1 MRHLL
6 KNTLQSKWQ
15 VKMSSIR
22 QDLNPHNLA
31 QESCAL
37 PLRYNNRNY
46 KLVNLL
52 CSTGLQLACT
62 RWVRSKFSSH
72 CPLSST
78 QRSWST
84 WTTSF
89 IFSSEK
95 ISGILIIEP
104 GQLDPEARMLTI
116 VRCCPHSP
124 SPLPTKLV
132 NLSKGF
138 VSTRKR
144 SRTSRRKKK
153 SDVIGREIFFD
164 G

>member
-78 QRSWST
+78 QRSWSS
-84 WTTSF
+84 WATSF
-89 IFSSEK
+89 IFSTEK
-95 ISGILIIEP
+95 NSGILKIEP
-104 GQLDPEARMLTI
+104 RQLDPEASMLTI

-124 SPLPTKLV
+124 Q
-132 NLSKGF
+132 LSLLIFPRVLSQQGKGQERH
-138 VSTRKR
+138 VG
-144 SRTSRRKKK
+144 KK